1 MQARRSPT
9 SLNLLLFSRATE
21 SFVVVPFELVKI
33 KYVAIDRLNPRN
45 HPFSHVLFLLIF
57 RLQDKSSTFAGP
69 IDVLKTIIRKEGVL
83 GLYAGMEST
92 FWRHFWWNGGYF
104 GSIFQVK
111 SLLPKPTVC
120 LGECLSTLCDPCCE
134 AYRIKL
140 PKCETT
146 CCLVRLE
153 VWSVQ
158 F

>member
-1 MQARRSPT
+1 MQTRRSPT
-9 SLNLLLFSRATE
+9 SLNFLIFSRATE

-33 KYVAIDRLNPRN
+33 KYVAIDRPNSPN

-69 IDVLKTIIRKEGVL
+69 MDVLKTIVRKEGVL

-92 FWRHFWWNGGYF
+92 FWRHVWWNGGYF

-120 LGECLSTLCDPCCE
+120 PGEFPSTLCGSCCE
-134 AYRIKL
+134 AYRTKL

-158 F
+158 S

>member
-1 MQARRSPT
+1 M
-9 SLNLLLFSRATE
+9 SLNLPHFFRATE

-33 KYVAIDRLNPRN
+33 KYVAIDRPNSRN
-45 HPFSHVLFLLIF
+45 HPFLHTLFLPVL

-69 IDVLKTIIRKEGVL
+69 MDVLKTIIRKEGVL

-120 LGECLSTLCDPCCE
+120 PGECPSELCGPCCE

-153 VWSVQ
+153 VWLVQ